1 MLDVIIKEACT
12 VNSGDR
18 PHCSRTTQMPEQADL
33 SDFKRFASW
42 RSYHPHI
49 FHRVMAPRSR
59 DHSPLVHFMAGLD
72 RVAIVDFDV
81 HHGNGTESIFQSE
94 QHVGGTRGFRT

>member
-1 MLDVIIKEACT
+1 M
-12 VNSGDR
+12 
-18 PHCSRTTQMPEQADL
+18 
-33 SDFKRFASW
+33 
-42 RSYHPHI
+42 
-49 FHRVMAPRSR
+49 
-59 DHSPLVHFMAGLD
+59 HFMAGLD